1 MLLPSSRTNLQH
13 VNAFHA
19 EAKTTATT
27 DHPHIVNFVGNAW
40 DSHSDLCVA
49 LEFMGAGDLR
59 ALLTKYEAFNHPVG
73 FDRQKAIIALH
84 ALAYLHWL
92 SPPMIHQDLKSR
104 NILLTRKLEAHGLRH
119 FA

>member
-59 ALLTKYEAFNHPVG
+59 ALLTKTSSRETSSSPENWKLTDFGISREMPDQTMTAGVG
-73 FDRQKAIIALH
+73 TSLWMAPEVMF
-84 ALAYLHWL
+84 
-92 SPPMIHQDLKSR
+92 
-104 NILLTRKLEAHGLRH
+104 G
-119 FA
+119 